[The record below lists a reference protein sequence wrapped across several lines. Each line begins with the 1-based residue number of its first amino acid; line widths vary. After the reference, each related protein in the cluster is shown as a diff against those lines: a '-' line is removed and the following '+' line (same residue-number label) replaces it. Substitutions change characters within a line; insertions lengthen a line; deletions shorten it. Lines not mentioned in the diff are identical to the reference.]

1 MNHFNFALN
10 GKLLQKVCNNKLNFY
25 RAKLNS
31 SLQFKFITIFI
42 IVSQLG
48 RKELIIAMFQ
58 LPGLNQDE
66 RESCLC

>member
-31 SLQFKFITIFI
+31 SLQFKFITF
-42 IVSQLG
+42 S
-48 RKELIIAMFQ
+48 
-58 LPGLNQDE
+58 
-66 RESCLC
+66 